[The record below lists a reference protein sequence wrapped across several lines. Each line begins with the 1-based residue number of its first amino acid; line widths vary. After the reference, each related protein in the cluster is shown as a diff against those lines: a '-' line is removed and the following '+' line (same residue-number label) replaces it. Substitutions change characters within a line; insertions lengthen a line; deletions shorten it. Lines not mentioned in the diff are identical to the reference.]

1 MELIVLLMLSGLVV
15 GALGRFA
22 LPGPNPMSLWVTM
35 LIGIVASIVTGVIIA
50 ALGLPDRLGFVAA
63 VLCAAGIVYLVNGR
77 PSLRRRDHV

>member
-50 ALGLPDRLGFVAA
+50 ALGLPDRLDSSPRS
-63 VLCAAGIVYLVNGR
+63 CA
-77 PSLRRRDHV
+77 RRASSTS